1 MQLNLDFKNPLKT
14 ICWILSILSWLLFL
28 VTGWMGFSRL
38 FNGKDHYIKTAKL
51 YTDYNIWSFLVY
63 DSKENDTREKYFP
76 IQEPRAFLILL
87 FVILMIL
94 GTIGFIIYLFKSV
107 IKKDDHVFEGMMG
120 TFARYH
126 FIPLVC
132 ASALFLAGYTQEKSL
147 AAFMGDL
154 IKDIFFDSN
163 KSDKYKN
170 EFIVNLVFCII
181 GLLTLIFVKMQTKI
195 ENPFYVVYSIK
206 DGLYSCLIA
215 LFTYCIFYSGFFIGL
230 ISKMKDAI
238 NLLDFFDWL
247 NLLDTNGEITKYKK
261 DCGIAFSICIGVI
274 NLCVS
279 YILKDFILSLINL
292 IIYLGLTIAFF
303 DIKESKRKDER
314 VTNAEGA
321 IEIVITV
328 LSAVVFAFL
337 IYTKII
343 RKR

>member
-28 VTGWMGFSRL
+28 VTGWMGFSKL
-38 FNGKDHYIKTAKL
+38 VNGKEQIMETFHIKHK
-51 YTDYNIWSFLVY
+51 YMDYDIWSFLVY
-63 DSKENDTREKYFP
+63 TSEKDTKDIYSP
-76 IQEPRAFLILL
+76 IQEKNAFFIIL
-87 FVILMIL
+87 FVILMII
-94 GTIGFIIYLFKSV
+94 GTIGFFIYLFKSV

-120 TFARYH
+120 TFSRYH

-132 ASALFLAGYTQEKSL
+132 ASALFLAGYTQEDSAL
-147 AAFMGDL
+147 SSIFDYFE
-154 IKDIFFDSN
+154 DIITN
-163 KSDKYKN
+163 KNKFGKYKKG
-170 EFIVNLVFCII
+170 FSVHLVFSII

-195 ENPFYVVYSIK
+195 ENPFYVVYTIK

-215 LFTYCIFYSGFFIGL
+215 LFTYCIFYSGYYIGYL
-230 ISKMKDAI
+230 TRNEDREKIENI
-238 NLLDFFDWL
+238 Q
-247 NLLDTNGEITKYKK
+247 KYVK
-261 DCGIAFSICIGVI
+261 DCGIAFSICIGAI

-279 YILKDFILSLINL
+279 FLLKDFILPIINF
-292 IIYLGLTIAFF
+292 IIYLGLAIRFF
-303 DIKESKRKDER
+303 DIDEDIR
-314 VTNAEGA
+314 NNEKITNAEGA

>member
-1 MQLNLDFKNPLKT
+1 MQTNLDFKNPLKT

-38 FNGKDHYIKTAKL
+38 VNGKEHSFTIAYIFKVK
-51 YTDYNIWSFLVY
+51 YTDYNIWSFINY
-63 DSKENDTREKYFP
+63 GSEENESRNYYFP
-76 IQEPRAFLILL
+76 IQGPKTFFIIL

-107 IKKDDHVFEGMMG
+107 VKKDDHVFEGMMG

-147 AAFMGDL
+147 ILFVFDYAT
-154 IKDIFFDSN
+154 DILSDKN
-163 KSDKYKN
+163 NTDKYKN
-170 EFIVNLVFCII
+170 EFTVNLVFCII

-206 DGLYSCLIA
+206 DGFYSCLIA
-215 LFTYCIFYSGFFIGL
+215 LFTYCLFYSSFFIGYIPKL
-230 ISKMKDAI
+230 KNPRNWNEVIP
-238 NLLDFFDWL
+238 
-247 NLLDTNGEITKYKK
+247 KYKK

-279 YILKDFILSLINL
+279 FVLKDFILPIINF
-292 IIYLGLTIAFF
+292 IIYLGLAISFF
-303 DIKESKRKDER
+303 NIKEDIRKDEN
-314 VTNAEGA
+314 VTNAEGI

-337 IYTKII
+337 LYTKIL
-343 RKR
+343 RKN